1 MWTPSTNNQNT
12 SANQCDNPDHQFKHK
27 DHLKHRVRMAVP
39 DDPDLSRKK
48 PFFIRLQLRLWP
60 GDLECYLGIHD
71 NGELDESLVSSKHV
85 RFRAPS
91 DVRGWKECSNK
102 AVIKLLELKV
112 TGPPCK

>member
-12 SANQCDNPDHQFKHK
+12 SANQCDNPHHHFQHK
-27 DHLKHRVRMAVP
+27 DHLKHRVRLAVP
-39 DDPDLSRKK
+39 DDPDLKK

-71 NGELDESLVSSKHV
+71 NWELDESLVSKKHV
-85 RFRAPS
+85 RFGAPS
-91 DVRGWKECSNK
+91 GVVGWKVCSNK

-112 TGPPCK
+112 AGPPCK